1 MGGGV
6 PHSAEVIART
16 GIEEFF
22 SRAARG
28 RLEDLV
34 DLDDLCCRCLF
45 CHPLDPSPRLSV
57 LVGGTGLEPVTSA
70 MSRLRSNQ
78 LS

>member
-1 MGGGV
+1 MRRGV
-6 PHSAEVIART
+6 PHSAEVVARA
-16 GIEEFF
+16 GIKELFGG
-22 SRAARG
+22 AARG
-28 RLEDLV
+28 RFEDLV
-34 DLDDLCCRCLF
+34 NLDDLCCRYLV
-45 CHPLDPSPRLSV
+45 CHPLDPSPRHYV

>member
-1 MGGGV
+1 M
-6 PHSAEVIART
+6 PHAAEVVARA
-16 GIEEFF
+16 GIEKLLG
-22 SRAARG
+22 RAARG
-28 RLEDLV
+28 GFKDLV
-34 DLDDLCCRCLF
+34 DLDDLCCRCLV
-45 CHPLDPSPRLSV
+45 CHPLDPSPRHYV

>member
-1 MGGGV
+1 M
-6 PHSAEVIART
+6 PHSAQVVACAGVKELFGRT
-16 GIEEFF
+16 
-22 SRAARG
+22 ARG

-34 DLDDLCCRCLF
+34 DLDDLCPGCLF
-45 CHPLDPSPRLSV
+45 CHPLDPSPRRAV